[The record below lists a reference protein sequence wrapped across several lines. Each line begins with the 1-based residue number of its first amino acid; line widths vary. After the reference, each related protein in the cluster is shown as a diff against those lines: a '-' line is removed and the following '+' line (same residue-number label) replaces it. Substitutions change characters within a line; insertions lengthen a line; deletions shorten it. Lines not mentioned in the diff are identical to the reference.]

1 MSEVYT
7 QFATSLRAAQ
17 EGQLDLL
24 ADEGLLEN
32 WRGLCE
38 SQYVFLSTLYTQEN
52 LTDHLSP
59 SLLCCCLPRPPHLP
73 SPSTPSTRLEQLA
86 GDLDSNEADI
96 WTLERNT
103 WALVQALYTSVSPFP
118 LLRPRRELISS
129 PPTAND

>member
-38 SQYVFLSTLYTQEN
+38 SQYVFPSTLYTQGT
-52 LTDHLSP
+52 LTKP
-59 SLLCCCLPRPPHLP
+59 PPPFPALPLLP
-73 SPSTPSTRLEQLA
+73 SSS
-86 GDLDSNEADI
+86 
-96 WTLERNT
+96 
-103 WALVQALYTSVSPFP
+103 
-118 LLRPRRELISS
+118 SS
-129 PPTAND
+129 PLAFNSLN